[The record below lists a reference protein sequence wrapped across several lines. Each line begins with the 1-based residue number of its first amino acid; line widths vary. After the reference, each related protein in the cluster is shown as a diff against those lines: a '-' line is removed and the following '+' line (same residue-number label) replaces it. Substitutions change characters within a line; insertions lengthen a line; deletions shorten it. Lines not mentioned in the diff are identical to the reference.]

1 MSSPMGFRMSG
12 MTTERD
18 ENGSDDQL
26 EGLSHL
32 KDSIRLA
39 LYRSAAASHAGVS
52 RDEAAHAVGISRS
65 LAAYHLDKL
74 VEVGLLEARFE
85 RRSGRQGP
93 GAGRPAK
100 IYVASRRQFQ
110 VSVPPRDYQLA
121 AQLLA
126 EALDSDTDAPPRA
139 ALRDRARI
147 LGGTLGAEARRR
159 CAHDRTVE
167 CLRDVLAARGY
178 EPYDDDGV
186 VRLRNCPFHTLAAQ
200 HRDLVCGM
208 NLAVLEGMIDA
219 LGADTIRPRLDP
231 RPDECCVA
239 FEPTR
244 PAVIDKE
251 KT

>member
-1 MSSPMGFRMSG
+1 MSG
-12 MTTERD
+12 MTAEGNEQHERAEEGVD
-18 ENGSDDQL
+18 AQL
-26 EGLSHL
+26 ERLAQL
-32 KDSIRLA
+32 KDSMRLG
-39 LYRSAAASHAGVS
+39 LYRAAAASRAGVS
-52 RDEAAHAVGISRS
+52 RDEAAQTVGISRS

-74 VEVGLLEARFE
+74 VEAGLLEARFE
-85 RRSGRQGP
+85 RRTGRQGP

-110 VSVPPRDYQLA
+110 VSVPPRDYELA

-126 EALDSDTDAPPRA
+126 DALDADTDTDSGASPRA

-147 LGGTLGAEARRR
+147 LGGTLGAEARRHCGDGR
-159 CAHDRTVE
+159 IAE

-186 VRLRNCPFHTLAAQ
+186 VRLGNCPFHTLAAQ
-200 HRDLVCGM
+200 HQDLVCGM
-208 NLAVLEGMIDA
+208 NLAVLEGMVDA
-219 LGADTIRPRLDP
+219 LGAETIRPRLDP

-244 PAVIDKE
+244 PRV
-251 KT
+251 